1 MADADSRSTY
11 ATKEPLLEEYYR
23 IVESAER
30 RNVLLRVMGSIAFR
44 IHCPNFSYLAERMER
59 KLTDID
65 FASYTKESGKVDDLL
80 RDLGYTTQSYVQ
92 LAVATMGRSI
102 YWNKDRPSMHVDV
115 FWDRLS
121 MNHTVDFKNRL
132 ENDKPTIPLPEL
144 LQEKFQIVNI
154 NLKDVKDVIM
164 LIREH
169 DVSEGE
175 TGSEVIDMPGI
186 IKVLSNDWGYC
197 YTFTENIKKVMHL
210 LSQFE
215 TLSEEDRHIVSTRL
229 SKMLNAIESAP
240 KSYKWKLRAKIG
252 TGRIWYAEVSEVSR

>member
-11 ATKEPLLEEYYR
+11 GTKEPLLEEYYR

-30 RNVLLRVMGSIAFR
+30 RNVLLRVMGSIAFK
-44 IHCPNFSYLAERMER
+44 IHCPNFSYLAERMGR

-102 YWNKDRPSMHVDV
+102 YWNKASPSMHVDV

-175 TGSEVIDMPGI
+175 TGSEVIDISGI
-186 IKVLSNDWGYC
+186 IKVLSNDWGYY
-197 YTFTENIKKVMHL
+197 YTFTENIRKVMQL

-229 SKMLNAIESAP
+229 SKMLNPIESAP

-252 TGRIWYAEVSEVSR
+252 TSRVWYAEVSEITR